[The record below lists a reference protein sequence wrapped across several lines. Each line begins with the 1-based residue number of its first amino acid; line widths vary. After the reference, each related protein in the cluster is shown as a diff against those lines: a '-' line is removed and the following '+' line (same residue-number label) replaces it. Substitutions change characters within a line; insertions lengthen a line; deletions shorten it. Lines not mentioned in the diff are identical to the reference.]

1 MGVSEYIDQINEFGV
16 LPQIGI
22 CILLIFLS
30 LVFSR
35 YGIIRPWFR
44 LVKKT
49 KIEWDDMLV
58 VPISNRLYLFVLV
71 GGINLSI
78 AWIDSENSLMESL
91 MPIFSAIY
99 IIISASIASVTIA
112 HIVPVVMER
121 FTDKSNVTVSGSN
134 PLLTFF
140 FRGIIWFGAIYFA
153 LAELNIEM
161 FGLLASLAVFSLI
174 IGLAVQQ
181 TLGNIVNS
189 FMLAID
195 RPFEVGDRIEVDGM
209 LGSVASVGILS
220 TKVLTREE
228 KLVVIP
234 NNTLVQSTVINHAR
248 GGGDGIARRL
258 SLILDIGVD
267 YNESIDHVK
276 YTLLDIARNCPYA
289 LKNPSPR
296 VLLIELGDFAK
307 TFRIFVWVDDY
318 TEEWVTRDWILKTI
332 DERFE
337 DEGIVIPYP
346 TSIELQGSH
355 GTPSLEIELDDKAK
369 EQKALR
375 KASRQ
380 RISRIQMGKEE
391 KKLRE
396 ERENAKMELELIQN
410 RLKDPELSGKDRK
423 ALENDAR
430 ELENLLAM
438 FDYDDD

>member
-1 MGVSEYIDQINEFGV
+1 MLDQLEDLGVF
-16 LPQIGI
+16 PKIGI
-22 CILLIFLS
+22 SILLVTLSIIFS
-30 LVFSR
+30 KYAV
-35 YGIIRPWFR
+35 IRPWFK

-49 KIEWDDMLV
+49 KNEWDDMLV
-58 VPISNRLYLFVLV
+58 VPISNRLYSFVLV
-71 GGINLSI
+71 GGINLSLV
-78 AWIDSENSLMESL
+78 WIDTENAVLETL
-91 MPIFSAIY
+91 MPFFSAIY
-99 IIISASIASVTIA
+99 IVISASIASVTIA
-112 HIVPVVMER
+112 HLVPVIMDK

-134 PLLTFF
+134 PLLTFV
-140 FRGIIWFGAIYFA
+140 FRAIIWFGAIYLA
-153 LAELNIEM
+153 LSEIGIEL

-220 TKVLTREE
+220 TKILTREE

-234 NNTLVQSTVINHAR
+234 NNTLVQTTVINHAR

-258 SLILDIGVD
+258 SIILDIGVD
-267 YNESIDHVK
+267 YAESIDHVK
-276 YTLLDIARNCPYA
+276 YTLLDIARQCPQA
-289 LKNPSPR
+289 LQHPPPR
-296 VLLIELGDFAK
+296 VLLLELGDYAK
-307 TFRIFVWVDDY
+307 TFRVFVWIDDY
-318 TEEWVTRDWILKTI
+318 TDEFIAKDWLLKSI

-346 TSIELQGSH
+346 TAIELQSS
-355 GTPSLEIELDDKAK
+355 PSIIEEEISPRAK
-369 EQKALR
+369 EQKAMR

-396 ERENAKMELELIQN
+396 ERENAKAELELIKN
-410 RLKDPELSGKDRK
+410 RLKDPELTGKDRK
-423 ALENDAR
+423 ALESDAR
-430 ELENLLAM
+430 ELENLLSV

>member
-1 MGVSEYIDQINEFGV
+1 
-16 LPQIGI
+16 
-22 CILLIFLS
+22 
-30 LVFSR
+30 
-35 YGIIRPWFR
+35 
-44 LVKKT
+44 
-49 KIEWDDMLV
+49 MLV
-58 VPISNRLYLFVLV
+58 VPISNRLYSFVFV
-71 GGINLSI
+71 GGINLSVV
-78 AWIDSENSLMESL
+78 WIDSNNTVLESL
-91 MPIFSAIY
+91 MPFFSALY
-99 IIISASIASVTIA
+99 ILISASIASVTIA
-112 HIVPVVMER
+112 HLVPVIMDK

-134 PLLTFF
+134 PLLTFV
-140 FRGIIWFGAIYFA
+140 FRAVIWFGAIYLA
-153 LAELNIEM
+153 LSELGIELM
-161 FGLLASLAVFSLI
+161 GLLASLAVFSLI

-220 TKVLTREE
+220 TKILTREE

-234 NNTLVQSTVINHAR
+234 NNTLVQTTVINHAR

-258 SLILDIGVD
+258 SIILDIGVD

-276 YTLLDIARNCPYA
+276 YTLLDIARHCPQA
-289 LKNPSPR
+289 LQHPPPR
-296 VLLIELGDFAK
+296 VLLLELGDYAK
-307 TFRIFVWVDDY
+307 TFRVFVWIDDY
-318 TEEWVTRDWILKTI
+318 TDEFIAKDWLLKSI
-332 DERFE
+332 DERFD

-346 TSIELQGSH
+346 TAIELHGS
-355 GTPSLEIELDDKAK
+355 PSAVEEAEISPRAK

-396 ERENAKMELELIQN
+396 ERENAKAELELIKE
-410 RLKDPELSGKDRK
+410 RLKDPELTGKDRK
-423 ALENDAR
+423 SLESDAR
-430 ELENLLAM
+430 ELDNLLSV

>member
-1 MGVSEYIDQINEFGV
+1 MGVINLIDQMDELSIF
-16 LPQIGI
+16 PKIGI
-22 CILLIFLS
+22 CIVLIFIS

-44 LVKKT
+44 IVKKT
-49 KIEWDDMLV
+49 RNEWDDLLV

-78 AWIDSENSLMESL
+78 LWIDSDKTLMESL
-91 MPIFSAIY
+91 VPMFSALY
-99 IIISASIASVTIA
+99 ILISASIASVTVA
-112 HIVPVVMER
+112 HIVPAVMER
-121 FTDKSNVTVSGSN
+121 FSDKSNVTVSGSN
-134 PLLTFF
+134 PLITFF

-161 FGLLASLAVFSLI
+161 FGLLASLAVFSII

-220 TKVLTREE
+220 TKILTREE

-234 NNTLVQSTVINHAR
+234 NNTLVQTTVINHAR

-289 LKNPSPR
+289 LGNPSPR

-307 TFRIFVWVDDY
+307 TFRVFVWVDDY
-318 TEEWVTRDWILKTI
+318 TEEWVAKDWLLKTV

-346 TSIELQGSH
+346 TSIELHGS
-355 GTPSLEIELDDKAK
+355 SFEDQKDDAKAK

-396 ERENAKMELELIQN
+396 ERENAKAELELIQN
-410 RLKDPELSGKDRK
+410 RLKDPEITGKDRK
-423 ALENDAR
+423 ALESDAR
-430 ELENLLAM
+430 ELDNLLAM

>member
-1 MGVSEYIDQINEFGV
+1 MLSQLDDLGVF
-16 LPQIGI
+16 PKIGI
-22 CILLIFLS
+22 CIVLVIFS
-30 LVFSR
+30 IIFSK
-35 YGIIRPWFR
+35 YAVIRPWFK

-49 KIEWDDMLV
+49 KNEWDDMLV
-58 VPISNRLYLFVLV
+58 VPISNRLYSFVLV
-71 GGINLSI
+71 GGINLSVV
-78 AWIDSENSLMESL
+78 WIDTQNSVLESL
-91 MPIFSAIY
+91 MPFFSAIY

-112 HIVPVVMER
+112 HLVPVIMDR

-134 PLLTFF
+134 PLLTFV
-140 FRGIIWFGAIYFA
+140 FRAVIWFGAIYLA
-153 LAELNIEM
+153 LSELGIELM
-161 FGLLASLAVFSLI
+161 GLLASLAVFSLI

-220 TKVLTREE
+220 TKILTREE

-234 NNTLVQSTVINHAR
+234 NNTLVQTTVINHAR

-258 SLILDIGVD
+258 SIILDIGVD

-276 YTLLDIARNCPYA
+276 YTLLDIARHCPQA
-289 LKNPSPR
+289 LQHPPPR
-296 VLLIELGDFAK
+296 VLLLELGDYAK
-307 TFRIFVWVDDY
+307 TFRVFVWIDDY
-318 TEEWVTRDWILKTI
+318 TDEFIAKDWLLKSI

-346 TSIELQGSH
+346 TAIELQSS
-355 GTPSLEIELDDKAK
+355 PSIVEDEISPRAK
-369 EQKALR
+369 EQKAMR

-396 ERENAKMELELIQN
+396 ERENAKNELELIKN
-410 RLKDPELSGKDRK
+410 RLKDPELTGKDRK
-423 ALENDAR
+423 ALESDAR
-430 ELENLLAM
+430 ELENLLSV

>member
-1 MGVSEYIDQINEFGV
+1 MLSQLEDLGVF
-16 LPQIGI
+16 PKIGI
-22 CILLIFLS
+22 CIVLVTFSIF
-30 LVFSR
+30 FSK
-35 YGIIRPWFR
+35 YAVIRPWFK

-49 KIEWDDMLV
+49 KNEWDDMLV
-58 VPISNRLYLFVLV
+58 VPISNRLYSFVLV
-71 GGINLSI
+71 GGTNLSVV
-78 AWIDSENSLMESL
+78 WIDTQNSVLETL
-91 MPIFSAIY
+91 MPFFSAIY

-112 HIVPVVMER
+112 HLVPVVMDR

-134 PLLTFF
+134 PLLTFV
-140 FRGIIWFGAIYFA
+140 FRAVIWFGAIYLA
-153 LAELNIEM
+153 LSEIGIELM
-161 FGLLASLAVFSLI
+161 GLLASLAVFSLI

-220 TKVLTREE
+220 TKILTREE

-234 NNTLVQSTVINHAR
+234 NNTLVQTTVINHAR

-258 SLILDIGVD
+258 SIILDIGVD

-276 YTLLDIARNCPYA
+276 YTLLDIARHCPQA
-289 LKNPSPR
+289 LQHPPPR
-296 VLLIELGDFAK
+296 VLLLELGDYAK
-307 TFRIFVWVDDY
+307 TFRVFVWIDDY
-318 TEEWVTRDWILKTI
+318 TDEFIAKDWLLKSI

-337 DEGIVIPYP
+337 DEGIIIPYP
-346 TSIELQGSH
+346 TAIELQSA
-355 GTPSLEIELDDKAK
+355 PSFVEEEKSPRAK
-369 EQKALR
+369 EQKAMR

-396 ERENAKMELELIQN
+396 ERENAKAELELIKN
-410 RLKDPELSGKDRK
+410 RLKDPELTGKDRK
-423 ALENDAR
+423 ALESDAR
-430 ELENLLAM
+430 ELDNLLSV

>member
-1 MGVSEYIDQINEFGV
+1 MLDQLDDLGVF
-16 LPQIGI
+16 PKIGI
-22 CILLIFLS
+22 CIVLVIFSIL
-30 LVFSR
+30 FSK
-35 YGIIRPWFR
+35 YAVIRPWFK

-49 KIEWDDMLV
+49 KNEWDDMLV
-58 VPISNRLYLFVLV
+58 VPISNRLYSFVLV
-71 GGINLSI
+71 GGINLSVV
-78 AWIDSENSLMESL
+78 WIDTENVVLETL
-91 MPIFSAIY
+91 MPFFSAIY

-112 HIVPVVMER
+112 HLVPVIMDR

-134 PLLTFF
+134 PLLTFV
-140 FRGIIWFGAIYFA
+140 FRAIIWFGAIYLA
-153 LAELNIEM
+153 LSEIGIELM
-161 FGLLASLAVFSLI
+161 GLLASLAVFSLI

-220 TKVLTREE
+220 TKILTREE

-234 NNTLVQSTVINHAR
+234 NNTLVQTTVINHAR

-258 SLILDIGVD
+258 SIILDIGVD
-267 YNESIDHVK
+267 YAESIDHVK
-276 YTLLDIARNCPYA
+276 YTLLDIARQCPQS
-289 LKNPSPR
+289 LQHPPPR
-296 VLLIELGDFAK
+296 VLLLELGDYAK
-307 TFRIFVWVDDY
+307 TFRVFVWIDDY
-318 TEEWVTRDWILKTI
+318 TDEFIAKDWLLKSI

-346 TSIELQGSH
+346 TAIELQSSPSIVEEEI
-355 GTPSLEIELDDKAK
+355 TPRAK
-369 EQKALR
+369 EQKAMR

-396 ERENAKMELELIQN
+396 ERENAKAELELIKN
-410 RLKDPELSGKDRK
+410 RLKDPELTGKDRK
-423 ALENDAR
+423 ALESDAR
-430 ELENLLAM
+430 ELENLLSV

>member
-1 MGVSEYIDQINEFGV
+1 MGVEDV
-16 LPQIGI
+16 LTQVNDLGALPKIGI
-22 CILLIFLS
+22 AIVLVSVSLL
-30 LVFSR
+30 FSK
-35 YGIIRPWFR
+35 YVIIRPWFK

-49 KIEWDDMLV
+49 KNELDDILV
-58 VPISNRLYLFVLV
+58 VPISNRLYFFVLI

-78 AWIDSENSLMESL
+78 VWIDTQNTITETFI
-91 MPIFSAIY
+91 PIFSASY
-99 IIISASIASVTIA
+99 ILIGASIASVTVS
-112 HIVPVVMER
+112 HIVPVIMDR

-134 PLLTFF
+134 PLLTFV
-140 FRGIIWFGAIYFA
+140 FRAVIWFGALYLA
-153 LAELNIEM
+153 LSELGIEL

-220 TKVLTREE
+220 TKILTREE

-234 NNTLVQSTVINHAR
+234 NNTLVQTTVINHAR

-258 SLILDIGVD
+258 SIILDIGVD

-276 YTLLDIARNCPYA
+276 YTLLDIARQCPQA
-289 LKNPSPR
+289 LQSPPPR
-296 VLLIELGDFAK
+296 VLLLELGDFSK
-307 TFRIFVWVDDY
+307 VFRVFVWIDDY
-318 TEEWVTRDWILKTI
+318 TDEFIAKDWLLKTI
-332 DERFE
+332 DERFN
-337 DEGIVIPYP
+337 DEGINIPYP
-346 TSIELQGSH
+346 TSVELH
-355 GTPSLEIELDDKAK
+355 GQPSLVKEDDAK
-369 EQKALR
+369 TLEQKALR

-396 ERENAKMELELIQN
+396 ERENAKLELELIKN

-423 ALENDAR
+423 ALESDAR
-430 ELENLLAM
+430 ELENLLSV

>member
-1 MGVSEYIDQINEFGV
+1 MEEIISQINDLGA
-16 LPQIGI
+16 LPKIGI
-22 CILLIFLS
+22 SIVLVSLS
-30 LVFSR
+30 LLFSK
-35 YGIIRPWFR
+35 YVIIRPWFK

-49 KIEWDDMLV
+49 KNELDDILV
-58 VPISNRLYLFVLV
+58 VPISNRLYFFVLI

-78 AWIDSENSLMESL
+78 VWIDTQNNVIESL
-91 MPIFSAIY
+91 VPIFSASY
-99 IIISASIASVTIA
+99 ILIGASIASVTVS
-112 HIVPVVMER
+112 HIVPVIMDR

-134 PLLTFF
+134 PLLTFV
-140 FRGIIWFGAIYFA
+140 FRAVIWFGAIYLA
-153 LAELNIEM
+153 LSELGIEL

-220 TKVLTREE
+220 TKILTREE

-234 NNTLVQSTVINHAR
+234 NNTLVQTTVINHAR

-258 SLILDIGVD
+258 SIILDIGVD
-267 YNESIDHVK
+267 YNESIDHCK
-276 YTLLDIARNCPYA
+276 YTLLDIARQCPQA
-289 LKNPSPR
+289 LSSPPPR
-296 VLLIELGDFAK
+296 VLLLELGDFAK
-307 TFRIFVWVDDY
+307 VFRVFVWIDDY
-318 TEEWVTRDWILKTI
+318 TDEFIAKDWLLKTI
-332 DERFE
+332 DERFN

-346 TSIELQGSH
+346 TSIELH
-355 GTPSLEIELDDKAK
+355 GQSQLNEQEDARAL

-396 ERENAKMELELIQN
+396 ERENAKLELDLIKN
-410 RLKDPELSGKDRK
+410 RLKDPELSAKDKK
-423 ALENDAR
+423 ALESDAR
-430 ELENLLAM
+430 ELENILSV

>member
-1 MGVSEYIDQINEFGV
+1 MEEIMSQINDLGA
-16 LPQIGI
+16 LPKIGI
-22 CILLIFLS
+22 SIVLVSLS
-30 LVFSR
+30 LLFSK
-35 YGIIRPWFR
+35 YVIIRPWFK

-49 KIEWDDMLV
+49 KNELDDILV
-58 VPISNRLYLFVLV
+58 VPISNRLYFFVLI
-71 GGINLSI
+71 GGINLSVV
-78 AWIDSENSLMESL
+78 WIDTQNNVIESL
-91 MPIFSAIY
+91 VPIFSASY
-99 IIISASIASVTIA
+99 ILIGASIASVTVS
-112 HIVPVVMER
+112 HIVPVIMDR

-134 PLLTFF
+134 PLLTFV
-140 FRGIIWFGAIYFA
+140 FRAVIWFGAIYLA
-153 LAELNIEM
+153 LSELGIEL

-220 TKVLTREE
+220 TKILTREE

-234 NNTLVQSTVINHAR
+234 NNTLVQTTVINHAR

-258 SLILDIGVD
+258 SIILDIGVD
-267 YNESIDHVK
+267 YNESIDHCK
-276 YTLLDIARNCPYA
+276 YTLLDIARQCPQA
-289 LKNPSPR
+289 LSSPPPR
-296 VLLIELGDFAK
+296 VLLLELGDFAK
-307 TFRIFVWVDDY
+307 VFRVFVWIDDY
-318 TEEWVTRDWILKTI
+318 TDEFIAKDWLLKTI
-332 DERFE
+332 DERFN

-346 TSIELQGSH
+346 TSIELH
-355 GTPSLEIELDDKAK
+355 GQSQLNEQEDARAL

-396 ERENAKMELELIQN
+396 ERENAKLELDLIKN
-410 RLKDPELSGKDRK
+410 RLKDPELSAKDKK
-423 ALENDAR
+423 ALESDAR
-430 ELENLLAM
+430 ELENILSV

>member
-1 MGVSEYIDQINEFGV
+1 MLDQLDDLGVF
-16 LPQIGI
+16 PKIGI
-22 CILLIFLS
+22 CIVLVTLSIIFS
-30 LVFSR
+30 KYAV
-35 YGIIRPWFR
+35 IRPWFK

-49 KIEWDDMLV
+49 KNEWDDMLV
-58 VPISNRLYLFVLV
+58 VPISNRLYSFVLV
-71 GGINLSI
+71 GGINLSVV
-78 AWIDSENSLMESL
+78 WIDAENVVLETL
-91 MPIFSAIY
+91 MPFFSAIY

-112 HIVPVVMER
+112 HLVPVIMDR

-134 PLLTFF
+134 PLLTFV
-140 FRGIIWFGAIYFA
+140 FRAIIWFGAIYLA
-153 LAELNIEM
+153 LSEIGIELM
-161 FGLLASLAVFSLI
+161 GLLASLGVFSLI

-220 TKVLTREE
+220 TKILTREE

-234 NNTLVQSTVINHAR
+234 NNTLVQTTVINHAR

-258 SLILDIGVD
+258 SIILDIGVD
-267 YNESIDHVK
+267 YAESIDHVK
-276 YTLLDIARNCPYA
+276 YTLLDIARQCPQS
-289 LKNPSPR
+289 LQHPPPR
-296 VLLIELGDFAK
+296 VLLLELGDYAK
-307 TFRIFVWVDDY
+307 TFRVFVWIDDY
-318 TEEWVTRDWILKTI
+318 TDEFIAKDWLLKSI

-346 TSIELQGSH
+346 TAIELQSS
-355 GTPSLEIELDDKAK
+355 PSIVEEEISPRAI
-369 EQKALR
+369 EQKAMR

-396 ERENAKMELELIQN
+396 ERENAKAELELIKN
-410 RLKDPELSGKDRK
+410 RLKDPELTGKDRK
-423 ALENDAR
+423 ALESDAR
-430 ELENLLAM
+430 ELENLLSV

>member
-1 MGVSEYIDQINEFGV
+1 MEVGSMLTQLDDLGVF
-16 LPQIGI
+16 PQIGI
-22 CILLIFLS
+22 CTVLVIFSLIFS
-30 LVFSR
+30 K
-35 YGIIRPWFR
+35 YAIIRPWFK

-49 KIEWDDMLV
+49 KNEWDDMLV
-58 VPISNRLYLFVLV
+58 VPISNRLYSFVLV
-71 GGINLSI
+71 GGINLSVV
-78 AWIDSENSLMESL
+78 WIDTQNTVLESL
-91 MPIFSAIY
+91 MPFFSAIY

-112 HIVPVVMER
+112 HLVPVIMDR

-134 PLLTFF
+134 PLLTFV
-140 FRGIIWFGAIYFA
+140 FRAVIWFGAIYLA
-153 LAELNIEM
+153 LSELGIELM
-161 FGLLASLAVFSLI
+161 GLLASLAVFSLI

-220 TKVLTREE
+220 TKILTREE

-234 NNTLVQSTVINHAR
+234 NNTLVQTTVINHAR

-258 SLILDIGVD
+258 SIILDIGVD

-276 YTLLDIARNCPYA
+276 YTLLDIARHCPQA
-289 LKNPSPR
+289 LQHPPPR
-296 VLLIELGDFAK
+296 VLLLELGDYAK
-307 TFRIFVWVDDY
+307 TFRVFVWIDDY
-318 TEEWVTRDWILKTI
+318 TDEFIAKDWLLKSI
-332 DERFE
+332 DERFD

-346 TSIELQGSH
+346 TAIELHGS
-355 GTPSLEIELDDKAK
+355 PSAVEEAEISPRAK
-369 EQKALR
+369 EQKSLR

-396 ERENAKMELELIQN
+396 ERENAKAELELIKE
-410 RLKDPELSGKDRK
+410 RLKDPELTSKDRK
-423 ALENDAR
+423 SLESDAR
-430 ELENLLAM
+430 ELDNLLSV